1 VARVSAPRR
10 SALYVGH
17 VRHRRH
23 RPRPNAFRYGV
34 FWALLDVDELPLL
47 DRSVR
52 GFGYRRRAVATFR
65 DTDHLGPA
73 DVPVRLKLARW
84 LADRGV
90 ELPAGRVEVLTNLRV
105 AGHVFNPVS
114 WWFCRDADD
123 RVQVVVAEV
132 DNTFGESHAYL
143 LDHLEHRPDGT
154 IRASAPKVFHV
165 SPFLPVD
172 GHRYAF
178 TFAPP
183 GERVTVHMDVLDAD
197 GRILDATQAGRRLPL
212 TGRHLGGT
220 LLRYPFVTLRTVYL
234 IHRQALRL
242 WRLRTTFHRKPV
254 PPPDGYDA
262 LDRPRQRPVGS
273 GPHPVGSGPHP
284 VGSIPSAVDAEPVH
298 VTADRRRT
306 EEMAQ

>member
-1 VARVSAPRR
+1 VARVSDPYR

-34 FWALLDVDELPLL
+34 FWALLDLDELAEL

-52 GFGYRRRAVATFR
+52 GFGYRRRALASFR

-73 DVPVRLKLARW
+73 DVPVRVKLARL

-114 WWFCRDADD
+114 WWFCRDGDD
-123 RVQVVVAEV
+123 RVQLVVAEV
-132 DNTFGESHAYL
+132 NNTFGESHAYV
-143 LDHLEHRPDGT
+143 LDRLESRPDGT
-154 IRASAPKVFHV
+154 LRAGATKVFHV

-172 GHRYAF
+172 GHEYAF

-183 GERVTVHMDVLDAD
+183 GERLTVHMDVVDAD

-212 TGRHLGGT
+212 TGRHLAAT
-220 LLRYPFVTLRTVYL
+220 LLRYPLVTLRTVYL

-242 WRLRTTFHRKPV
+242 LRLRTTFHRKPV
-254 PPPDGYDA
+254 PPPDGYDT
-262 LDRPRQRPVGS
+262 LDRPRPRTVAASPPPVR
-273 GPHPVGSGPHP
+273 
-284 VGSIPSAVDAEPVH
+284 SIPPGVDAEPEH
-298 VTADRRRT
+298 VTADERRT
-306 EEMAQ
+306 EEMVP

>member
-1 VARVSAPRR
+1 VARVSDPRR

-17 VRHRRH
+17 VHHRRH

-34 FWALLDVDELPLL
+34 FWALLDLDELAHL

-52 GFGYRRRAVATFR
+52 GFGYRRRAFACFR

-73 DVPVRLKLARW
+73 DVPVRLKLARL

-123 RVQVVVAEV
+123 RVQLVVAEV
-132 DNTFGESHAYL
+132 DNTFGESHAYV
-143 LDHLEHRPDGT
+143 LDRLEHRPDGT

-172 GHRYAF
+172 DHRYAF

-183 GERVTVHMDVLDAD
+183 GERMTVHMDVLDVD
-197 GRILDATQAGRRLPL
+197 GRVLDATQAGRRLPL
-212 TGRHLGGT
+212 TGRHLAAT
-220 LLRYPFVTLRTVYL
+220 LVRYPLVTLRTVYL

-242 WRLRTTFHRKPV
+242 VRLRTPFHRKPV
-254 PPPDGYDA
+254 PPPDGYDT
-262 LDRPRQRPVGS
+262 LDRPHERTVGP
-273 GPHPVGSGPHP
+273 GPHQVR
-284 VGSIPSAVDAEPVH
+284 SIPSAADTEPVH
-298 VTADRRRT
+298 VTADRRP
-306 EEMAQ
+306 EEVAL